1 MPGRTYA
8 GHLNFPAKRL
18 WLDRTVSHVLY
29 QVRNIH
35 MFYTKYVTF
44 TCFIPSTW
52 YVTFPCL
59 SFPSVFVAL
68 RTAVRPPTPEAD
80 EERPELPCRPVGR
93 VRRRTPVSRDV
104 QAAHRLD
111 YRLHA
116 YEGEHSKHMTK
127 YLGCTPRSLHPRAHR
142 VLQMPSV
149 LCAWRDSQMCR
160 AHWSGWWTSA

>member
-1 MPGRTYA
+1 
-8 GHLNFPAKRL
+8 
-18 WLDRTVSHVLY
+18 
-29 QVRNIH
+29 

-44 TCFIPSTW
+44 TCFKPCNIHMFYTK

-68 RTAVRPPTPEAD
+68 LTAVRPPTPEAD
-80 EERPELPCRPVGR
+80 EERPELSCRPVGR
-93 VRRRTPVSRDV
+93 VRCRTPVSRDV

-116 YEGEHSKHMTK
+116 YEGEHPKHMAK
-127 YLGCTPRSLHPRAHR
+127 YLGCTPRLLHPRAHR

-149 LCAWRDSQMCR
+149 LCAQRDLQMCR
-160 AHWSGWWTSA
+160 AHWSGCWTSV